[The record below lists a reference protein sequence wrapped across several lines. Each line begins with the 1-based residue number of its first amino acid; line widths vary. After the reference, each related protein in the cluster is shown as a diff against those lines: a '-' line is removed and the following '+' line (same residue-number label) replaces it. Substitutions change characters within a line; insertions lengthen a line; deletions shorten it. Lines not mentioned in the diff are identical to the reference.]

1 MDTILNILDV
11 PAIQEEIREKHR
23 KFIKDFGSAIDKA
36 MADHVLFA
44 DIVMAK
50 LYRIA
55 LVFKEE
61 RIIDDVKT
69 IDNGPYK
76 KISLF
81 KNGYATCV
89 NLSTNGE
96 IIVLEGFTYTSE
108 FDQNFLSLK
117 EKIRNV
123 NEEKFDWL
131 GFSRKLLDYIHTTIY
146 DRKESAEV
154 KLNGMFTFISD
165 EKITKQR
172 KNNTK

>member
-1 MDTILNILDV
+1 MKNVANILDI
-11 PAIQEEIREKHR
+11 PTIQEEIRGKHR
-23 KFIKDFGSAIDKA
+23 KFIKDFGSAIDKV

-61 RIIDDVKT
+61 RIIDDVKI

-81 KNGYATCV
+81 KNGYATYV
-89 NLSTNGE
+89 NISTNGE

-123 NEEKFDWL
+123 NDEKFDWL
-131 GFSRKLLDYIHTTIY
+131 DFSRKLLDYIHATIY
-146 DRKESAEV
+146 DRKESAEA
-154 KLNGMFTFISD
+154 KLNGMFIFDD